1 MDITNFVL
9 NPLTLAILV
18 MALVQFVKDLG
29 VKGNRLRIVS
39 LGLGFLLGFVFKVR
53 DLWPAAAT
61 TIDYLFFS
69 LAIGLGACG
78 IFSLVREVNRQP
90 GDQVRR

>member
-29 VKGNRLRIVS
+29 VKGNRLRVVS
-39 LGLGFLLGFVFKVR
+39 LALGFLLGFIFKAR

-78 IFSLVREVNRQP
+78 IFSLIHDHLRQTSAAP
-90 GDQVRR
+90 